1 MPIYSQPEKRLRP
14 RAKISCLVRVRP
26 SSPMDNAFDEVCA
39 TENSSRDGC
48 YFATHNPRYKKSM
61 RLFVSF
67 PYSSELGA
75 INREYV
81 AEILRIDE
89 LPELRRGIAVK
100 LVTTITLGEQKALPI
115 STVNA
120 ARKLWRANAPAD

>member
-1 MPIYSQPEKRLRP
+1 MPKYSGPEKRLRP

-26 SSPMDNAFDEVCA
+26 SSPMDNAFDEVRA

-48 YFATHNPRYKKSM
+48 YFPTYNLRYKESM

-81 AEILRIDE
+81 AEILRVED
-89 LPELRRGIAVK
+89 LPDFRKGIAVK
-100 LVTTITLGEQKALPI
+100 FVTTITLSDQKALPI
-115 STVNA
+115 SAVNA
-120 ARKLWRANAPAD
+120 ARKLW